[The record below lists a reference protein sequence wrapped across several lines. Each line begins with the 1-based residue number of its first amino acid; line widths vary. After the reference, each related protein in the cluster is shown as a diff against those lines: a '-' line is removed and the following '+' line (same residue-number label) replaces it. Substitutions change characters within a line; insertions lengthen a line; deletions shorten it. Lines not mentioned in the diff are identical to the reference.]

1 MASLEC
7 ESTATGADI
16 VYQKPLTHYRRYTLN
31 SIVDL
36 NEPQELLN
44 IPLTQAYERA
54 TYGLRESN
62 FTILTCNCCTDSAR
76 STYVP
81 RTVLASS
88 VLTPHFPV
96 DLLNDH
102 AEHTCTISVYKD
114 NLTGDCQLVSKMP
127 RKAQK
132 KTTRQDPKKRAAEDT
147 RAASDDEV
155 IRRCTHLQRATIAQ
169 RSFVVS
175 TYNSPLAQRTM
186 HATADGQ
193 ACRADH
199 VRTPCATVRV
209 TYSLGRPPYVCRK
222 NVADV
227 ATTKTYGQKARTA
240 SCDRRFK
247 GTLWQSSASMTGL
260 FNSVIDL
267 PLASFQQRGA
277 NCLTVLAGPQDVPHS
292 PAERT
297 TLSHRTYRTLPQN
310 VPHSPTERT
319 ALSRRTYRTLPQN
332 VPHSPAERTALSHRT
347 YRTLPQNVPHS
358 PTERTTL
365 SHRTYHTLP
374 QNVPHSPAEL
384 TALSHRTYR
393 TLPQNVPHSPTERT
407 TLSHRTYHTL
417 PQNVP
422 HSPTERTALSRRTYH
437 TLPQNVPHSP
447 TERTTLSRRTYHTL
461 PQNVPHSPTERTA
474 LSRRTYRTLPQ
485 NVPHSPAE
493 RTALSHRT
501 YRTLPQNVPHSPTER
516 TTLSH
521 RTYHTLP
528 QNVPHSPTERTA
540 LSHRTYHT
548 LPQNVPHSPTERTA
562 LSRRTYRTL
571 PQNVPH
577 SPTERTALSHRT
589 YRTLPQN
596 VPHSPA
602 GRTALSRRTYHT
614 LPQNVPHSPT
624 ELTAL
629 SHRTYRTLPQ
639 NVPHSPTER
648 TALSHRT
655 YRTLPQDVPHSPAE
669 RTTLSHRTY
678 RTLPQSVPHS
688 PTERPSKIEAYF
700 VACGLKVQLALVLI
714 AAIVWQSEAYWRLW
728 RQPVWPREYC
738 DFPPTGEG
746 IVRKNCSWPYRNGDT
761 CKFECRKRYKRRSG
775 DTSRYC
781 RQGIWSGQPLVC
793 LFVGCRLP
801 QFTRGVRFNG
811 CYWPHKNV
819 ESCTYI
825 CRKGYSRVYG
835 DSTITCRNGTWSG
848 MPLTCKYTGCR
859 RPPYTRH
866 GLSRDCQWP
875 YENGKNCTYTCR
887 DGYSAVSGSTT
898 ITCVNGHWS
907 GNPLQ
912 CRRTCTRGAWGPYTC
927 RSPYEEGETCTY
939 RCLRGFR
946 RLHGETSRT
955 CTGGRW
961 TGGELFCIYTG
972 VERPWAETS
981 TTSLEPAV
989 SPHHVVS
996 FLVF

>member
-1 MASLEC
+1 MMPAAIFVVLSLIATRGSVAQFPVQGLQDQCAHLQEENSYLTGTLDQLESCVQGCLRNSFFHQTDC
-7 ESTATGADI
+7 EPGILAYYPLDNDFKDHCNAFHATPQGGVSIDHATGQNGAAKFDGTGKLVVDFFRLYQWGTAFSVSVWFKRTGGFTTYSGI
-16 VYQKPLTHYRRYTLN
+16 VNNGYHATGSWEIRMGRSGSTYLTHEEFGCGVVTANSPATWDFLNVPRRATPGITPCCSGPILARNTPVTIGQAGPGTVRNPEFFTGLIDDVRLYGKVLSTEEIAALYTR
-31 SIVDL
+31 
-36 NEPQELLN
+36 
-44 IPLTQAYERA
+44 AYERA

-227 ATTKTYGQKARTA
+227 ATTKT
-240 SCDRRFK
+240 
-247 GTLWQSSASMTGL
+247 
-260 FNSVIDL
+260 
-267 PLASFQQRGA
+267 
-277 NCLTVLAGPQDVPHS
+277 GPQDVPHS
-292 PAERT
+292 PAGRT
-297 TLSHRTYRTLPQN
+297 ALSHRTYRTLPQN
-310 VPHSPTERT
+310 VPHSPAERT
-319 ALSRRTYRTLPQN
+319 ALSHRTYRTLPLDVPHSPAQRTALSHRTYRTLPQN

-347 YRTLPQNVPHS
+347 YRTLPQDVPHS
-358 PTERTTL
+358 PAERTAL
-365 SHRTYHTLP
+365 SSRTYRTLQ
-374 QNVPHSPAEL
+374 QNVPHSPA
-384 TALSHRTYR
+384 
-393 TLPQNVPHSPTERT
+393 
-407 TLSHRTYHTL
+407 
-417 PQNVP
+417 
-422 HSPTERTALSRRTYH
+422 ERTALSRRTYR
-437 TLPQNVPHSP
+437 TLQQNVPHSP
-447 TERTTLSRRTYHTL
+447 A
-461 PQNVPHSPTERTA
+461 ERTA

-485 NVPHSPAE
+485 NVPHSPAG
-493 RTALSHRT
+493 RTALSRTT
-501 YRTLPQNVPHSPTER
+501 YRTLPQNVPHSPAQR
-516 TTLSH
+516 TALSR
-521 RTYHTLP
+521 RTNRTLP
-528 QNVPHSPTERTA
+528 QNVPHSPAERTV
-540 LSHRTYHT
+540 LSRRTYRT
-548 LPQNVPHSPTERTA
+548 LPQNVPYSPAERTALSRRTYRTLPQNVPYSPAERTA

-577 SPTERTALSHRT
+577 SPA
-589 YRTLPQN
+589 
-596 VPHSPA
+596 
-602 GRTALSRRTYHT
+602 
-614 LPQNVPHSPT
+614 
-624 ELTAL
+624 
-629 SHRTYRTLPQ
+629 
-639 NVPHSPTER
+639 
-648 TALSHRT
+648 
-655 YRTLPQDVPHSPAE
+655 
-669 RTTLSHRTY
+669 
-678 RTLPQSVPHS
+678 
-688 PTERPSKIEAYF
+688 ERPSKIEAYF

-714 AAIVWQSEAYWRLW
+714 AAIVWQSEAYWRHW

-761 CKFECRKRYKRRSG
+761 CK
-775 DTSRYC
+775 
-781 RQGIWSGQPLVC
+781 LN
-793 LFVGCRLP
+793 VGSA
-801 QFTRGVRFNG
+801 TRGDLATPAGTADKASGADNPWSA
-811 CYWPHKNV
+811 CLNV

-907 GNPLQ
+907 RTPLQ

-927 RSPYEEGETCTY
+927 RSPYEEGETCSY
-939 RCLRGFR
+939 RCLPGFR

-972 VERPWAETS
+972 RGRTPVG
-981 TTSLEPAV
+981 
-989 SPHHVVS
+989 
-996 FLVF
+996 